1 MTNNGAMTDIE
12 IIELLGGLTAIA
24 RMLKIKPPSV
34 FSWRAAGIPEN
45 RLREL
50 ASQIEIKSNGRF
62 TRKERW
68 PDNYAFYWP
77 ELAETQ
83 QKREQAAPEFVA
95 ISTENLPPIVDPL
108 TAPAWDGIDR
118 RDPVSRPVP
127 TELDRRNAET
137 DV

>member
-1 MTNNGAMTDIE
+1 MTDIE

-77 ELAETQ
+77 ELAEPQRT
-83 QKREQAAPEFVA
+83 RAQAAPETVA
-95 ISTENLPPIVDPL
+95 
-108 TAPAWDGIDR
+108 AGGA
-118 RDPVSRPVP
+118 
-127 TELDRRNAET
+127 
-137 DV
+137 